1 MIKRKEDVA
10 HRFSSNGK
18 KGEFLDGTEGREG
31 EWKGKERKKKGEERD
46 EMYDEAFVRARFLFE
61 KPSVETDIKD
71 A

>member
-1 MIKRKEDVA
+1 M
-10 HRFSSNGK
+10 
-18 KGEFLDGTEGREG
+18 GRG
-31 EWKGKERKKKGEERD
+31 GKERKKKREERRN